1 MARMTTWKTKEL
13 AKTYGAIRSCEA
25 DPRKPM
31 IVPSHDMGVFER
43 LPHAP
48 APAA

>member
-13 AKTYGAIRSCEA
+13 VKTYGNIRACEA

-31 IVPSHDMGVFER
+31 IVPSHDMAVFQR
-43 LPHAP
+43 LPQAP
-48 APAA
+48 TAA